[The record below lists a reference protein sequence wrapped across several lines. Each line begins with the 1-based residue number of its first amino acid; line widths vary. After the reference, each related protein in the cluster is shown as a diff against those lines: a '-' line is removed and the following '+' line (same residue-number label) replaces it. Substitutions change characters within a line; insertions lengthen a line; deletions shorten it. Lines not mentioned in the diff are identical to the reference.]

1 MTTVFIIQN
10 HDQTYLTKQGEWVDG
25 SDASALFRTSY
36 KDEAINMKVEQSVR
50 NPMLRLTVL
59 DARVNAKGQLELDGA
74 ATGGPNID
82 SATEVLFNTDDDA
95 AEISEA
101 TLTSPAGD
109 TTI

>member
-25 SDASALFRTSY
+25 SEASALFRTAH

-50 NPMLRLTVL
+50 NPLLRLNVV
-59 DARVNAKGQLELDGA
+59 DAKLNAKGQLELDGA

-82 SATEVLFNTDDDA
+82 SATEVLFNTEDDA
-95 AEISEA
+95 AEFSEA
-101 TLTSPAGD
+101 TLTNPAGD
-109 TTI
+109 TTL